1 MFDLDGTLVQTRR
14 ASWDVF
20 RTVSDDFGLGL
31 TGPQEY
37 FALFN
42 GNIFASL
49 EVLCQGRAD
58 SGEVKKAFLDRLRA
72 EYNPAMVPGMVDVIR
87 RLAGHCTLAVVSSN
101 AIEVLRRVLVGN
113 DVAYCFSHVFGGD
126 MAPDKA
132 VAIRSFLSDASS
144 QYGRRCEVAYD
155 ETPAAARPDLAT
167 TVLVTDTAGDVRDAL
182 DVGIRAVGVAWGMHA
197 AEELSEAGAEFVA
210 IWPQELPGYLIG
222 DTASAPAG
230 ACAIPAPPGGC
241 AVPAPPGGCAIPA
254 PAAFAGA
261 SAAAV
266 VVPGPVLAASAG
278 ASADVAPAAYA
289 GGSCGADE
297 CHCGCQEHP
306 GPAGGPAEPGS
317 VAARLAEPGSVAAR
331 LAEPGSVA
339 ARLAAAAAVR
349 RERRR
354 QAGQAPHPPVPSGGD
369 TPSLQLPA
377 GGPPPSHRAPPRQP
391 APAAELRDAVRR
403 ILAPAPGR
411 LHRTNA

>member
-1 MFDLDGTLVQTRR
+1 MPTRPQASAVMFDLDGTLVQTRR

-49 EVLCQGRAD
+49 DALCQGRAD
-58 SGEVKKAFLDRLRA
+58 RGRVRKAFLDRLRA

-87 RLAGHCTLAVVSSN
+87 RLAEHCTLAVVSSN
-101 AIEVLRRVLVGN
+101 ATEVLRRVLVGN

-132 VAIRSFLSDASS
+132 VAIRSFLSDANS

-182 DVGIRAVGVAWGMHA
+182 DVGIRVVGVAWGMHTA
-197 AEELSEAGAEFVA
+197 DELTGAGAEFVA
-210 IWPQELPGYLIG
+210 IWPQELPGYLLG
-222 DTASAPAG
+222 DTATAPAG
-230 ACAIPAPPGGC
+230 ACA
-241 AVPAPPGGCAIPA
+241 VPAGAGPA
-254 PAAFAGA
+254 VTV
-261 SAAAV
+261 AV
-266 VVPGPVLAASAG
+266 
-278 ASADVAPAAYA
+278 
-289 GGSCGADE
+289 SCGEDE
-297 CHCGCQEHP
+297 CRCGCRER
-306 GPAGGPAEPGS
+306 PAEPSS
-317 VAARLAEPGSVAAR
+317 VAARLT
-331 LAEPGSVA
+331 
-339 ARLAAAAAVR
+339 AAAVVR

-354 QAGQAPHPPVPSGGD
+354 RAAQASRSPVPSGGNVP
-369 TPSLQLPA
+369 TPPVPA
-377 GGPPPSHRAPPRQP
+377 GGVPQPYRAPQRHP

-403 ILAPAPGR
+403 ILAPAPSR
-411 LHRTNA
+411 

>member
-1 MFDLDGTLVQTRR
+1 VPPRPQACAVMFDLDGTLVQTRR

-155 ETPAAARPDLAT
+155 ETPAAARPDLTT

-197 AEELSEAGAEFVA
+197 AAELSEAGAEFVA
-210 IWPQELPGYLIG
+210 IWPQELPGYLLG

-230 ACAIPAPPGGC
+230 AGAVPAGAC
-241 AVPAPPGGCAIPA
+241 AVPARAVPAVSAVPAAAAAAAA
-254 PAAFAGA
+254 PAARG
-261 SAAAV
+261 
-266 VVPGPVLAASAG
+266 
-278 ASADVAPAAYA
+278 
-289 GGSCGADE
+289 CGADE
-297 CHCGCQEHP
+297 CHCGCRGRP
-306 GPAGGPAEPGS
+306 GQAGRPAEPGPVAARLAAAAAPPS
-317 VAARLAEPGSVAAR
+317 VAARLAAAAGLPAEPPSVAAR
-331 LAEPGSVA
+331 VG
-339 ARLAAAAAVR
+339 AAAAVR

-354 QAGQAPHPPVPSGGD
+354 QAGQAPRPPVPSGGN
-369 TPSLQLPA
+369 TPTPHVPA
-377 GGPPPSHRAPPRQP
+377 GGEPPSHRAPQRQP
-391 APAAELRDAVRR
+391 ALAAELRDAVRR
-403 ILAPAPGR
+403 ILAPTPGR
-411 LHRTNA
+411 

>member
-1 MFDLDGTLVQTRR
+1 MPARPQACAVIFDLDGTLVQTRR

-87 RLAGHCTLAVVSSN
+87 RLARHCTLAVVSSN
-101 AIEVLRRVLVGN
+101 AIEVLRRVLTGN

-182 DVGIRAVGVAWGMHA
+182 DVGIRAVGVAWGMHTA
-197 AEELSEAGAEFVA
+197 AELSEAGAEFVA
-210 IWPQELPGYLIG
+210 IWPQELPGYLLG

-230 ACAIPAPPGGC
+230 ACAVPARAVPDAS
-241 AVPAPPGGCAIPA
+241 AVPAAPGVPA
-254 PAAFAGA
+254 VPGVPAARG
-261 SAAAV
+261 
-266 VVPGPVLAASAG
+266 
-278 ASADVAPAAYA
+278 
-289 GGSCGADE
+289 CGADE
-297 CHCGCQEHP
+297 CHCGCQ
-306 GPAGGPAEPGS
+306 GRTGQAGRPAEPRPAAGLPAEPHS
-317 VAARLAEPGSVAAR
+317 VAARLT
-331 LAEPGSVA
+331 
-339 ARLAAAAAVR
+339 AAAAVR
-349 RERRR
+349 RGRRR
-354 QAGQAPHPPVPSGGD
+354 QAAQAPRPPVPSGGN
-369 TPSLQLPA
+369 TPTSHVPA
-377 GGPPPSHRAPPRQP
+377 GGEPPSHRAPQHQP

-403 ILAPAPGR
+403 ILAPAPSR
-411 LHRTNA
+411 

>member
-1 MFDLDGTLVQTRR
+1 MAPRPQACAVMFDLDGTLVQTRR

-197 AEELSEAGAEFVA
+197 ATELSEAGAEFVA
-210 IWPQELPGYLIG
+210 IWPQELPGYLLG

-230 ACAIPAPPGGC
+230 ACAVPAR
-241 AVPAPPGGCAIPA
+241 AVPAVLAV
-254 PAAFAGA
+254 PAAEG
-261 SAAAV
+261 
-266 VVPGPVLAASAG
+266 
-278 ASADVAPAAYA
+278 
-289 GGSCGADE
+289 CGADE
-297 CHCGCQEHP
+297 CNCGCQT
-306 GPAGGPAEPGS
+306 EPS
-317 VAARLAEPGSVAAR
+317 PVAVRV
-331 LAEPGSVA
+331 
-339 ARLAAAAAVR
+339 AAAAAVR

-354 QAGQAPHPPVPSGGD
+354 QAGQAPRPPVPSGGN
-369 TPSLQLPA
+369 TPTPHVPA
-377 GGPPPSHRAPPRQP
+377 GGAPPSHRAPQRQP

-403 ILAPAPGR
+403 ILAPAPSR
-411 LHRTNA
+411 CDTFP

>member
-1 MFDLDGTLVQTRR
+1 MPARPQACAVMFDLDGTLVQTRR

-49 EVLCQGRAD
+49 EALCQGRAD
-58 SGEVKKAFLDRLRA
+58 SGQVKKAFLDRLRA

-197 AEELSEAGAEFVA
+197 AEELSEAGAEFSYTSA
-210 IWPQELPGYLIG
+210 ITKVDRDGEIWVVSHHLEG
-222 DTASAPAG
+222 DF
-230 ACAIPAPPGGC
+230 PGGK
-241 AVPAPPGGCAIPA
+241 ADLDYR
-254 PAAFAGA
+254 FALEGERIERLEI
-261 SAAAV
+261 
-266 VVPGPVLAASAG
+266 VPG
-278 ASADVAPAAYA
+278 
-289 GGSCGADE
+289 
-297 CHCGCQEHP
+297 
-306 GPAGGPAEPGS
+306 
-317 VAARLAEPGSVAAR
+317 
-331 LAEPGSVA
+331 
-339 ARLAAAAAVR
+339 
-349 RERRR
+349 
-354 QAGQAPHPPVPSGGD
+354 
-369 TPSLQLPA
+369 
-377 GGPPPSHRAPPRQP
+377 
-391 APAAELRDAVRR
+391 
-403 ILAPAPGR
+403 
-411 LHRTNA
+411 

>member
-1 MFDLDGTLVQTRR
+1 MPARPQACAVMFDLDGTLVQTRR

-197 AEELSEAGAEFVA
+197 AAELSEAGAEFVA
-210 IWPQELPGYLIG
+210 IWPQELPGYLLG

-230 ACAIPAPPGGC
+230 ACAVPPRALP
-241 AVPAPPGGCAIPA
+241 AVPAVSAAPKVSAA
-254 PAAFAGA
+254 PA
-261 SAAAV
+261 V
-266 VVPGPVLAASAG
+266 
-278 ASADVAPAAYA
+278 PAAGTAVPAA
-289 GGSCGADE
+289 GGCGADE
-297 CHCGCQEHP
+297 CHCGCQGRP
-306 GPAGGPAEPGS
+306 GQAGHPAEPLPAAGLPAQPPS
-317 VAARLAEPGSVAAR
+317 VAARV
-331 LAEPGSVA
+331 
-339 ARLAAAAAVR
+339 AAAAAVR

-354 QAGQAPHPPVPSGGD
+354 QAGQAPRPPVPSGGNTL
-369 TPSLQLPA
+369 TPQIPA
-377 GGPPPSHRAPPRQP
+377 GGEPQSHHYPGPPHDPSPHHAHHWHPAPP
-391 APAAELRDAVRR
+391 AELRDAVRR
-403 ILAPAPGR
+403 ILAPAPGQ
-411 LHRTNA
+411 